1 MSDVVGIQAVR
12 SALREEDVKARC
24 LYVSRGRRRDARI
37 NELISLAR
45 DAGVRF
51 QLVEPAWFKR
61 RAGDAAHQGVLLEA
75 HDHALADEAALL
87 DRLETLANPLL
98 LVLDGITDPRNLGAC
113 LRTAN
118 GAGVDAV
125 IVPKRR
131 SAPLGPVV
139 LKTAQGGLEGLFVAE
154 VTNLA
159 RTLEALKQR
168 GIWLVGA
175 DDEGAVPYTQVDYG
189 GGIAVVMGSEG
200 KGLRR
205 LTREHCDALARIP
218 MQGPVSSLNVSVA
231 AGVLLFEAVR
241 QRAVAKDTAPP

>member
-1 MSDVVGIQAVR
+1 MTDVLGIQAVR
-12 SALREEDVKARC
+12 SALREEAVAARC
-24 LYVSRGRRRDARI
+24 LYVSRGRRRDARV
-37 NELISLAR
+37 NELISMAK
-45 DAGVRF
+45 AANVRF

-61 RAGDAAHQGVLLEA
+61 RAGDVAHQGVLLEA
-75 HDHALADEAALL
+75 HEHELADEASLL
-87 DRLETLANPLL
+87 AHLETLSAPLL

-131 SAPLGPVV
+131 SAPLGSVA

-159 RTLEALKQR
+159 RALDTLKQR

-175 DDEGAVPYTQVDYG
+175 DDEGAVPYSEVRYDG
-189 GGIAVVMGSEG
+189 GLAIVMGSEG
-200 KGLRR
+200 RGLRR
-205 LTREHCDALARIP
+205 LTREHCDTLAHIP
-218 MQGPVSSLNVSVA
+218 MHGPVSSLNVAVA

-241 QRAVAKDTAPP
+241 QRAVAKDATPP